1 MIRRINFLIII
12 LLIASL
18 SSLAQ
23 NSFIRGK
30 IIDNETG
37 ETLIG
42 VTVKVV
48 GTNTGTISDFDGN
61 YSLSLNPGVYS
72 IRVSYISYQSQTRT
86 DIEVKEGDVTI
97 ANFNLDE
104 EITQLNEVVVTAKA
118 VRYTEASLQLMQK
131 KSASMLDGISAK
143 QITRLGDNDAASALK
158 RVTGVS
164 VQDDKYVFVRGLGD
178 RYTKITLNG
187 ADIPALD
194 PEKNTVQMDIFPSN
208 IIENIIVRKTFTP
221 DMPGEST
228 GGHIDITTKDFP
240 EKFTMQFSASF
251 GFNPQANLNK
261 DFLTYEGGNT
271 DWLGM
276 DDGTR
281 DIPCIA
287 KEYLDSY
294 GYINYVPKP
303 PFTDEVLHEISSS
316 FNKTMTPETKRSF
329 LDQSYKFSAGN
340 QINFLKKT
348 LGYNAAISYSSAYKY
363 YDNGVYGI
371 YEEGVQPDPF
381 KIFDKVIYGAQ
392 NVNISGLLNL
402 NLKLNS
408 NNKIGV
414 RYLRNQ
420 SGKKL
425 AISRSGF
432 FYYEDSPDEDRVL
445 AFLERIF
452 DNYQLH
458 GKHVFPKLNKMV
470 SKWLFSYTYMT
481 QNEPDLRFF
490 EFLLLNDSTMRIK
503 TNDAPA
509 RFYREMNEENYNA
522 NLNFE
527 LPLTIL
533 EAQSKIK
540 FGGAYT
546 YKDRN
551 LDETKFEVQSSV
563 SFFSTTDIYTFLT
576 DNIISTTNPFGY
588 YYVADHEQD
597 LNNSY
602 KAHQEVIAGYAMID
616 LPISGKLRAIA
627 GLRLETS
634 DIEVTNKVVD
644 INDSKYKHGKVKEI
658 DLLPSVNFIY
668 SLTEDMNVR
677 LAGTRTIARPTFRE
691 IGTNYYDYKT
701 GIFITGNPLLK
712 RSIITNAD
720 IRWEWFIKPGEK
732 ISFGG
737 FYKFFKDPIEQKLS
751 ITTQNYEIKYI
762 NTKDAYLYGIEIE
775 FRKKLD
781 FINVLKNFTFGG
793 NFTAIKSVV
802 KLTERE
808 YNDVLSGD
816 STRSNK
822 RPMFGQAPYI
832 INAFLNYANKKNGFE
847 SNIGFNIN
855 GEKLLI
861 ITKGATPYIF
871 ERPFPSLSFNI
882 SKGFGSNRN
891 FIVEIGINNILDAEY
906 KAVHHFKKPVKED
919 KTYLSYS
926 YGRTFKLRLKYKF

>member
-23 NSFIRGK
+23 NNFIRGK

-42 VTVKVV
+42 VTVRVA

-72 IRVSYISYQSQTRT
+72 IRVSYISYQSQTRN
-86 DIEVKEGDVTI
+86 DIEVEEGNVTI

-118 VRYTEASLQLMQK
+118 IRYTEASLQLMQK

-432 FYYEDSPDEDRVL
+432 FYYEDSPNEDRVL

-576 DNIISTTNPFGY
+576 DNIISATNPFGY

>member
-18 SSLAQ
+18 SILAQ

-42 VTVKVV
+42 VTVMVV
-48 GTNTGTISDFDGN
+48 KINTGTISDFDGN

-72 IRVSYISYQSQTRT
+72 IRVSYISYQSQTHT
-86 DIEVKEGDVTI
+86 DIEVKEGGVTI

-143 QITRLGDNDAASALK
+143 QITCLGDNDAASALK

-240 EKFTMQFSASF
+240 EKFNMQFSASF

-281 DIPCIA
+281 NIPCIA
-287 KEYLDSY
+287 KEYLDRY

-303 PFTDEVLHEISSS
+303 PFTDEALHEISSS
-316 FNKTMTPETKRSF
+316 FNKAMNPEIKKSF
-329 LDQSYKFSAGN
+329 LNQSYKFSAGN

-348 LGYNAAISYSSAYKY
+348 LGYNAAISYSNDYKY

-371 YEEGVQPDPF
+371 YEEGAQPDPF
-381 KIFDKVIYGAQ
+381 KIFDEVIYGAQ

-408 NNKIGV
+408 NNKVGI

-432 FYYEDSPDEDRVL
+432 FYYEDSPDEDRSL

-490 EFLLLNDSTMRIK
+490 EFLLPNDSTMRIK

-509 RFYREMNEENYNA
+509 RFYRKMNEENYNA

-533 EAQSKIK
+533 KAQSKIK

-563 SFFSTTDIYTFLT
+563 SFFPTTDIYTFLT
-576 DNIISTTNPFGY
+576 DNIISNTNPFGY

-602 KAHQEVIAGYAMID
+602 KANQEVIAGYAMID
-616 LPISGKLRAIA
+616 LTISGKLRTIA

-644 INDSKYKHGKVKEI
+644 INDSKYKHGKVKET

-668 SLTEDMNVR
+668 SLTEDMNIR

-701 GIFITGNPLLK
+701 GIFITGNPVLK
-712 RSIITNAD
+712 RAIISNID
-720 IRWEWFIKPGEK
+720 LRWEWFFK
-732 ISFGG
+732 SGG
-737 FYKFFKDPIEQKLS
+737 KVTVSAFYKYFQDPIEQKLS
-751 ITTQNYEIKYI
+751 VTTQNYEIKYE
-762 NTKDAYLYGIEIE
+762 NTKDACLYGIEIE
-775 FRKKLD
+775 FRKKLG

-793 NFTAIKSVV
+793 NLTIIKSVV
-802 KLTERE
+802 KLTEKE
-808 YNDVLSGD
+808 YNDILSGD
-816 STRSNK
+816 STRSDI

-832 INAFLNYANKKNGFE
+832 INAFLNYTNHCIGFE
-847 SNIGFNIN
+847 SNLSFNIN

-871 ERPFPSLSFNI
+871 ERPFPSLNFNI

-891 FIVEIGINNILDAEY
+891 FIVEIGVNNILDAEY